1 MTRKFADLHVHTRAS
16 DGDFSPEEV
25 IRQAKEI
32 GLAAIGIAD
41 HDTVG
46 GIDEALKASEK
57 YGVETVPGVELSSEF
72 EQSEVHILGY
82 FIDWHDRGFND
93 ELHKF
98 QEARKVRAGK
108 ILEKLHKLGINISHE
123 EVAAVAGDGVIGRP
137 HIAEVLAQ
145 RGYVRTKD
153 AAFAKYLASGRPAYV
168 PKYRLLPKDS
178 IDMIHRIGGVAILAH
193 PVFAQANHL
202 LPDLVEF
209 GLDGIE
215 VYHSKHD
222 SATTEYYKK
231 VAEELHLLATG
242 GTDCHGVN
250 SPLGTV
256 KVPYEVVEK
265 IKARHELL
273 LSKNQP
279 DKNETTGKCN
289 RDQG

>member
-1 MTRKFADLHVHTRAS
+1 MTQKFADLHVHTSAS

-32 GLAAIGIAD
+32 GLAAVGIAD

-46 GIDEALKASEK
+46 GIEEALAASEK

-108 ILEKLHKLGINISHE
+108 ILEKLHKLGINISYE
-123 EVAAVAGDGVIGRP
+123 EVATVAGDGVIGRP
-137 HIAEVLAQ
+137 HIAEALAQ

-153 AAFAKYLASGRPAYV
+153 AAFAKYLAYGRPAYA
-168 PKYRLLPKDS
+168 PKYRLMPK
-178 IDMIHRIGGVAILAH
+178 IAIHMIHRVGGVAILAH

-222 SATTEYYKK
+222 SAKTEYYKK
-231 VAEELHLLATG
+231 IAEELHLLVTG
-242 GTDCHGVN
+242 GTDCHGAN

-256 KVPYEVVEK
+256 KVPYECVEK
-265 IKARHELL
+265 MKARHKLL
-273 LSKNQP
+273 LSKSQP
-279 DKNETTGKCN
+279 DIK
-289 RDQG
+289 